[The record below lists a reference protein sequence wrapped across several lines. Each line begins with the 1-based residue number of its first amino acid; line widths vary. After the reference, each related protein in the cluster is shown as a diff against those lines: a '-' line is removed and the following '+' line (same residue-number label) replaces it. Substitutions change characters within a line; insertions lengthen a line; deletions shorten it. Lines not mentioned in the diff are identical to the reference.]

1 MRDKSTFIVSVDA
14 TPYAEIAASFE
25 DKALPKHICKMIPGD
40 GYIGPIQL
48 LQKNRLH
55 DAIPISDFNFS
66 HIAHLIRTYAHGK
79 YAIFRTRG
87 NKTKTLI
94 QICKTFKFDI
104 RFYTMNRNTIVVTD
118 EEKTSTI
125 RQSLQD
131 KPSNTTVVIIS
142 GRLRAGKILP
152 KQHIGLL
159 WESAPKSNTDVLI
172 QGLWG
177 RACGY
182 YSSPPPHI
190 FLPLNHLIISGEME
204 RYSSCHGGC
213 TPDCPRFDGDSIP
226 LYAANIKKSKHLPSI
241 NLKSAF
247 ATGVPPPTAPH

>member
-1 MRDKSTFIVSVDA
+1 
-14 TPYAEIAASFE
+14 
-25 DKALPKHICKMIPGD
+25 
-40 GYIGPIQL
+40 
-48 LQKNRLH
+48 
-55 DAIPISDFNFS
+55 
-66 HIAHLIRTYAHGK
+66 
-79 YAIFRTRG
+79 
-87 NKTKTLI
+87 
-94 QICKTFKFDI
+94 
-104 RFYTMNRNTIVVTD
+104 MNRNTIVVTD
-118 EEKTSTI
+118 QEKTSTI

-142 GRLRAGKILP
+142 GRLRAGKVLP

-204 RYSSCHGGC
+204 RYISCHGDGGS
-213 TPDCPRFDGDSIP
+213 TPDCPHLDGDPSLSRLDGGSIP

-247 ATGVPPPTAPH
+247 ATGVAPPTAPH